1 MVKDNEQLTVKHLRE
16 LWEKEFLPVIK
27 SEIEAVKV
35 QLQSQIATLNER
47 LQNIEQNQSSLSSK
61 YDNLLVATQGA
72 NQKIQEL
79 EKSRN
84 DLLNTVSN
92 LEDSMYGNEVAID
105 DVQQYLRHD
114 CLEIVGIP
122 RAPQD
127 NPKQLVQEVGS
138 LIDVHIGAND
148 ISTAHRLPDT
158 KKVKNIIIVKFVQH
172 DKREE
177 MYRNRRK
184 LIGKNT
190 SALPSVR
197 EEIGKSIPSGS
208 KIHINE
214 SLTAYRKRLFGKL
227 HKFKQDNNF
236 KFLWTGNGTI
246 YLRESE
252 SSDVFRFTT
261 FEEFDD
267 FCKPPG

>member
-1 MVKDNEQLTVKHLRE
+1 MMKDNEQLTVKHLRE
-16 LWEKEFLPVIK
+16 LWEEEFLPAIK

-35 QLQSQIATLNER
+35 QLQSQIAIVSER
-47 LQNIEQNQSSLSSK
+47 LQNIEQKQSSLSSK

-79 EKSRN
+79 EKSRK
-84 DLLNTVSN
+84 DLLNATSS

-105 DVQQYLRHD
+105 DVQQYLRRD

-122 RAPQD
+122 RVPQD
-127 NPKQLVQEVGS
+127 NPNQLVQEVGS
-138 LIDVHIGAND
+138 LIDVDIGLND
-148 ISTAHRLPDT
+148 ISTTHRLPDT
-158 KKVKNIIIVKFVQH
+158 KKVKNRIIVKFVRR

-177 MYRNRRK
+177 MYKNRRK

-214 SLTAYRKRLFGKL
+214 SLTAYRKRLFGKI

-236 KFLWTGNGTI
+236 KFLWTANGTI

-252 SSDVFRFTT
+252 SSSVFRFTT

>member
-1 MVKDNEQLTVKHLRE
+1 
-16 LWEKEFLPVIK
+16 
-27 SEIEAVKV
+27 
-35 QLQSQIATLNER
+35 
-47 LQNIEQNQSSLSSK
+47 
-61 YDNLLVATQGA
+61 
-72 NQKIQEL
+72 
-79 EKSRN
+79 
-84 DLLNTVSN
+84 
-92 LEDSMYGNEVAID
+92 
-105 DVQQYLRHD
+105 
-114 CLEIVGIP
+114 
-122 RAPQD
+122 
-127 NPKQLVQEVGS
+127 
-138 LIDVHIGAND
+138 
-148 ISTAHRLPDT
+148 
-158 KKVKNIIIVKFVQH
+158 
-172 DKREE
+172 

-236 KFLWTGNGTI
+236 KFLWTANG
-246 YLRESE
+246 E

>member
-16 LWEKEFLPVIK
+16 LWKEELLPAIK
-27 SEIEAVKV
+27 FEIEAVKI
-35 QLQSQIATLNER
+35 QLQSQIEIVNGR
-47 LQNIEQNQSSLSSK
+47 LQNIEQKQSLLSSK

-79 EKSRN
+79 EKSRK
-84 DLLNTVSN
+84 DLLNITSN

-105 DVQQYLRHD
+105 DVQQYLRRD

-122 RAPQD
+122 RVPQD
-127 NPKQLVQEVGS
+127 NPIQLVQEVGS
-138 LIDVHIGAND
+138 LIDVDIGVND

-158 KKVKNIIIVKFVQH
+158 KKVKKRIIVKFVRR

-177 MYRNRRK
+177 MYKNRRK

-190 SALPSVR
+190 SALQSVR

-214 SLTAYRKRLFGKL
+214 SLTAYRKRLFGKI

-236 KFLWTGNGTI
+236 KFLWTANGTI
-246 YLRESE
+246 GKTIPLSKRLW
-252 SSDVFRFTT
+252 RLLII
-261 FEEFDD
+261 
-267 FCKPPG
+267 